1 MGVGRVACCRAA
13 VVVAVVVKGACPV
26 CGFTRGRF
34 EVKVALSAVGPGVDM
49 DVMERFFVFLTVER
63 QASPHTTASYR
74 RSLEAFRGWMG
85 DRFEGWHAC
94 SADVFREWLFVLLKE
109 ELAASSIRQRFAA
122 LRCFYGFLMKREGLA
137 VNPLAEVALP
147 KAGKPLPV
155 FLNVEQMLGLLEV
168 PFKVK
173 LDKRMPVWLPFR
185 DAAILELF
193 YSCGLRL
200 SELAALDAGAF
211 RGDVECLR
219 IKGKGRK
226 VRLVP
231 VGRAA
236 VKAVRA
242 YAEMAGLPEDGPLF
256 ISRLRRRMTGRSIEQ
271 MLDKYLRFSDV
282 PFHISPHKLRHSF
295 ATHLL
300 EAGADLRAVQELLGH
315 ASLSTTQVYTHV
327 TRARLK
333 EVYEAAHPRA

>member
-1 MGVGRVACCRAA
+1 MDAWERVLKLLAA
-13 VVVAVVVKGACPV
+13 
-26 CGFTRGRF
+26 
-34 EVKVALSAVGPGVDM
+34 
-49 DVMERFFVFLTVER
+49 ER
-63 QASPHTTASYR
+63 QASPHTVASYR
-74 RSLEAFRGWMG
+74 RSLEAFRGWMDG
-85 DRFEGWHAC
+85 RFAGWEAC
-94 SADVFREWLFVLLKE
+94 GAEVFREWLFALLKE

-147 KAGKPLPV
+147 KARKPLPV
-155 FLNVEQMLGLLEV
+155 FLNVEQMLGLLEM

-173 LDKRMPVWLPFR
+173 QDKRMPVWLPFR

-200 SELAALDAGAF
+200 SELASLNAGAF
-211 RGDVECLR
+211 RGDGECLR
-219 IKGKGRK
+219 IQGKGRK

-236 VKAVRA
+236 VEAVRA
-242 YAEMAGLPEDGPLF
+242 YVELAGLPEDGPLF
-256 ISRLRRRMTGRSIEQ
+256 VSRLGRRLTGRSIEL
-271 MLDKYLRFSDV
+271 MLDKYLKFSDV

-333 EVYEAAHPRA
+333 EVYAAAHPRA